1 MSLKS
6 IPGFGKSGIVRT
18 SDLRWT
24 AGSFNQCSEM
34 IGKIVSE
41 FLKVFESSKI
51 QDPFQDATQIPRCFG
66 GLSVAENVYLFSQN
80 NSTFS
85 CYSDYLFTVPHKK
98 PNLPQKICPVCQ
110 RPFTWR
116 RKWVRDWDQVRY
128 CSERCRRKGV

>member
-34 IGKIVSE
+34 TGKIVSE

-51 QDPFQDATQIPRCFG
+51 QDPFQDATQIPTCFG

-80 NSTFS
+80 NSTSS

-98 PNLPQKICPVCQ
+98 SNLPQKICPVCQ
-110 RPFTWR
+110 RPFIWR

>member
-1 MSLKS
+1 M
-6 IPGFGKSGIVRT
+6 T
-18 SDLRWT
+18 
-24 AGSFNQCSEM
+24 
-34 IGKIVSE
+34 GKIVSE

-51 QDPFQDATQIPRCFG
+51 QDPFQDATQIPTCFG

-80 NSTFS
+80 NSTSS

-110 RPFTWR
+110 RPFIWR